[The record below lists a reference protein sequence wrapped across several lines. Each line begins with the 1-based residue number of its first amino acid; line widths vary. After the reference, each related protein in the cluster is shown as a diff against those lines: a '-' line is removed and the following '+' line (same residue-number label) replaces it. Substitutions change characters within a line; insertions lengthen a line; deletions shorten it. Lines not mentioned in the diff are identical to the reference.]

1 MTQLV
6 GVYFK
11 LVKLMEDIDYF
22 KKYPTRIYLQ
32 DFIDREDTIEGKM
45 RAILQD
51 GLIQQEL
58 FPNWLSER
66 HKINDPLDYYLKLY
80 KTSH

>member
-11 LVKLMEDIDYF
+11 LVKLMEDINYF
-22 KKYPTRIYLQ
+22 KKYPSRTYLQ
-32 DFIDREDTIEGKM
+32 SFIDREETIEGKV

-58 FPNWLSER
+58 FPNWLNER
-66 HKINDPLDYYLKLY
+66 HKIDDPLDYYLKSY